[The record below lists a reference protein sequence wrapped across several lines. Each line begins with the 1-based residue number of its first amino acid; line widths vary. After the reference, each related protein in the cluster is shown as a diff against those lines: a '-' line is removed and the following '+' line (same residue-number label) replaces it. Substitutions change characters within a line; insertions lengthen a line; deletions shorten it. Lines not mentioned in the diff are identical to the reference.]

1 MSIEITRLFD
11 FAYFQQEKYNLEK
24 LYTDKIKG
32 EWVSTST
39 KEFIEKGNAISR
51 GLLKLGVKPGDKIG
65 LISSTNR
72 TEWNILDFGISQ
84 IGAINIP
91 IYPTISK
98 EDYEY
103 IFNHAEITHC
113 FLSDQE
119 LLEKAVAIQKN
130 VSTLKDIYSFDEIE
144 NCKNWQEVLDLGSD
158 KSNQKEV
165 DTIKNTIKSSDL
177 ATIIYTSGTTGRPKG
192 VMLSHHNIVSNVIDC
207 MPRLPLKLGD
217 FKALSFLPVC
227 HIFERMLHYLYQYSG
242 CEVYFAEGI
251 DKIGENLKEVKPQ
264 FMTVVPRL
272 LEKVFDGIIAKGS
285 ELTGIKKMLFFWAVD
300 LGLKYEPYGKNGL
313 WYELQLKLANKLIFS
328 KWREALGGNIETMVS
343 GSAALQPRL
352 ARVFAA
358 AQMPVMEGYGLT
370 ETSPVISVNMIK
382 NNMFKIGTIG
392 ILIDNVDVK
401 IAEDG
406 EILVKGPNVMMGYY
420 KDPEKTASVMTGE
433 YFHTGDKGEFDSDGF
448 LKITGRKKEIFKL
461 AQGEYIA
468 PSKLEV
474 GIDSAA
480 SIEKATPSSE
490 KPIVFYGTSITQGG
504 CASRPG
510 MAHTNIISRKLDI
523 DCINYRFSGNGRME
537 TPIVELISEI
547 DARFYV
553 IECLQNMDSE
563 QVKERVKPLV
573 DIIRTNHPHTPIV
586 LVENMM
592 YTMAFL
598 NQTLETRLIEENTA
612 LKNEYDKII
621 KSGTPNIFYIK
632 DNQELLLDNDGTVD
646 GVHLTDLGFLRYA
659 DYLIENFKKNNLI
672 KIVAQKN

>member
-24 LYTDKIKG
+24 LYTVKNKG
-32 EWVSTST
+32 KWVSTST

-65 LISSTNR
+65 LISTNNR

-119 LLEKAVAIQKN
+119 LFEKAIAIKKN
-130 VSTLKDIYSFDEIE
+130 VPTLKEIYSFDEVE
-144 NCKNWQEVLDLGSD
+144 NCKNWQEILDLGSD

-165 DTIKNTIKSSDL
+165 ETIKDSIKSSDL

-192 VMLSHHNIVSNVIDC
+192 VMLSHHNIVSNVIDSL
-207 MPRLPLKLGD
+207 PRLPLKQGD

-285 ELTGIKKMLFFWAVD
+285 ELTGIKKILFFWAVD

-370 ETSPVISVNMIK
+370 ETSPVVSVNMVK
-382 NNMFKIGTIG
+382 GNMFKIGTIG
-392 ILIDNVDVK
+392 IVIDNVEVK

-420 KDPEKTASVMTGE
+420 KDPEKTASVMTGD
-433 YFHTGDKGEFDSDGF
+433 YFHTGDKGEFDSEGF
-448 LKITGRKKEIFKL
+448 LKITGRKKEIFKTS
-461 AQGEYIA
+461 GGKYI
-468 PSKLEV
+468 V
-474 GIDSAA
+474 
-480 SIEKATPSSE
+480 
-490 KPIVFYGTSITQGG
+490 
-504 CASRPG
+504 PG
-510 MAHTNIISRKLDI
+510 
-523 DCINYRFSGNGRME
+523 
-537 TPIVELISEI
+537 
-547 DARFYV
+547 
-553 IECLQNMDSE
+553 
-563 QVKERVKPLV
+563 
-573 DIIRTNHPHTPIV
+573 
-586 LVENMM
+586 
-592 YTMAFL
+592 
-598 NQTLETRLIEENTA
+598 
-612 LKNEYDKII
+612 
-621 KSGTPNIFYIK
+621 
-632 DNQELLLDNDGTVD
+632 
-646 GVHLTDLGFLRYA
+646 
-659 DYLIENFKKNNLI
+659 LIENEMKQSRFIEQILVIGEGQKMPAALIQPNFQFLRDWAKIHHEPISGDNKDLI
-672 KIVAQKN
+672 KNPNIIARIQLEVDKGNEAFGKWETIKRFELTPDVWGIDNGLLTPTMKPKREEIKAKYQHLYNKIYEIK